1 MFKDLMES
9 KPIIITNP
17 KIIEFFKDYDNK
29 NIENTIIYLIDFI
42 SIIQSQPQLKHSE
55 ENLDKSD
62 NSIQINKYVLD
73 EIGKEFNLFTSKKD
87 EIVGII
93 KDTQRRALSAIESM
107 SFPSLEK
114 YLYDHCDSFNNN
126 ITFENLYRCE
136 LCNYYVCNSKKSL
149 SAHQRGCKKY
159 VGSL

>member
-1 MFKDLMES
+1 MES
-9 KPIIITNP
+9 KPIIITNQ
-17 KIIEFFKDYDNK
+17 KIIEFFKDYDDK
-29 NIENTIIYLIDFI
+29 NIENTIICLIDFM
-42 SIIQSQPQLKHSE
+42 SVVQSHPQLKPSE

-62 NSIQINKYVLD
+62 DSIQINKYVLD
-73 EIGKEFNLFTSKKD
+73 EIGKEFKLFTTKKD

-93 KDTQRRALSAIESM
+93 KDIQRRALSAMEFM

-114 YLYDHCDSFNNN
+114 YLCDHCDSFNNN
-126 ITFENLYRCE
+126 VTFENLHKCE

>member
-1 MFKDLMES
+1 MES

-17 KIIEFFKDYDNK
+17 KIIDFFKDYDNK

-42 SIIQSQPQLKHSE
+42 SIIQSQHPPQLKPLE
-55 ENLDKSD
+55 ENMD
-62 NSIQINKYVLD
+62 NSIQINNYVLD

-107 SFPSLEK
+107 YFPSLEK
-114 YLYDHCDSFNNN
+114 YLFDHCDSFNNN
-126 ITFENLYRCE
+126 ITFENLFKCE